1 MNVTVRGRTR
11 HYRTVTFDRARNAVL
26 LIEQRLL
33 PHEFK
38 IVATE
43 NFRETAGAIHD
54 MVVRG
59 AGAIGATAAYGLAQG
74 ALAFRGHDL
83 KKFSA
88 HIETVYQT
96 LKAARPTAVDPV
108 NAMNGVRAAM
118 RAGKTVEE
126 QQSLALA
133 AAEEFA
139 NEDVRHCEEIGRH
152 GAKLIR
158 NGMKILTHC
167 NAGWLA
173 FVDIGTATAPMYA
186 AQAQGKK
193 FHVFCD
199 ETRPRSQGATLTAW
213 ELAQQKISHQIIA
226 DNAAGHL
233 MQRGEID
240 LVIVGSDRTLGR
252 TGEVANKIGTYTK
265 AVLAARHKIPF
276 YVAIPLSTID
286 WNLKRGFDIP
296 IEERHETKSWA
307 RGGSRKSKKRS
318 LSTAVQSASAK
329 YIRVANPTS
338 GARNPGFDVT
348 PPELITGIITP
359 VGIFKPRE
367 LWKRRQELGG
377 FSQMTSAAKIELASA
392 NNQISLNLRR
402 RRGSQVV
409 RQGSA
414 KASFVGSIP
423 TLASKP
429 NQLEL

>member
-1 MNVTVRGRTR
+1 MNVLQGGRALPQ
-11 HYRTVTFDRARNAVL
+11 RTVSFDRAANAVL

-38 IVATE
+38 IVATK
-43 NFRETAGAIHD
+43 NYRATADAIRT

-74 ALAFRGHDL
+74 ALAFRGTDL
-83 KKFSA
+83 KKFAA
-88 HIETVYQT
+88 HLETVYQT
-96 LKAARPTAVDPV
+96 LRQARPTAVDPV
-108 NAMNGVRAAM
+108 NAMNDVRAAL
-118 RAGKTVEE
+118 RPGETVAE
-126 QQSLALA
+126 QQALALA

-139 NEDVRHCEEIGRH
+139 NNDVAHCREIGVH
-152 GAKLIR
+152 GAGLIR
-158 NGMKILTHC
+158 NGMRILTHC

-173 FVDIGTATAPMYA
+173 FVDVGSATAPLYA
-186 AQAQGKK
+186 AQAQGKT

-213 ELAQQKISHQIIA
+213 ELAQQKIPHHLIA

-240 LVIVGSDRTLGR
+240 LVIVGSDRVLGR

-265 AVLAARHKIPF
+265 AVLAARHHLPF

-286 WNLKRGFDIP
+286 WNLKRGRDIP
-296 IEERHETKSWA
+296 IEEREEDEVLGAWGVNRA
-307 RGGSRKSKKRS
+307 GKR
-318 LSTAVQSASAK
+318 Q

-359 VGIFKPRE
+359 AGILKPRD
-367 LWKRRQELGG
+367 LWKRRQSLGHG
-377 FSQMTSAAKIELASA
+377 Q
-392 NNQISLNLRR
+392 
-402 RRGSQVV
+402 
-409 RQGSA
+409 
-414 KASFVGSIP
+414 
-423 TLASKP
+423 
-429 NQLEL
+429 

>member
-1 MNVTVRGRTR
+1 MQATIHGRTR
-11 HYRTVTFDRARNAVL
+11 NFRTVTFAGRRNAVC

-38 IVATE
+38 VVHTGDY
-43 NFRETAGAIHD
+43 RKTARAIRD

-59 AGAIGATAAYGLAQG
+59 APAIAATAAYGLAQG
-74 ALAFRGHDL
+74 ARAFRGARLAEFQRHVEQV
-83 KKFSA
+83 FQA
-88 HIETVYQT
+88 IQ
-96 LKAARPTAVDPV
+96 AARPTAVDPV
-108 NAMNGVRAAM
+108 NAMRQVRSRMA
-118 RAGKTVEE
+118 AGKTVAE
-126 QQSLALA
+126 QQTIALS

-139 NEDVRHCEEIGRH
+139 NESVEECRAIGRH

-158 NGMKILTHC
+158 AGMRVLTHC

-173 FVDIGTATAPMYA
+173 CVDIGTATAPLYA
-186 AQAQGKK
+186 AQAAGRT

-213 ELAQQKISHQIIA
+213 ELAQQGISHQVIA

-265 AVLAARHKIPF
+265 AVLARRHRIPF

-286 WNLKRGFDIP
+286 WNLKSGGDIP
-296 IEERHETKSWA
+296 IEER
-307 RGGSRKSKKRS
+307 
-318 LSTAVQSASAK
+318 SADEVLGAWGVTGAGRRV
-329 YIRVANPTS
+329 YARVANPTS

-359 VGIFKPRE
+359 RGIFKPRD
-367 LWKRRQELGG
+367 LWKH
-377 FSQMTSAAKIELASA
+377 
-392 NNQISLNLRR
+392 RR
-402 RRGSQVV
+402 RLG
-409 RQGSA
+409 
-414 KASFVGSIP
+414 
-423 TLASKP
+423 T
-429 NQLEL
+429 

>member
-1 MNVTVRGRTR
+1 MA
-11 HYRTVTFDRARNAVL
+11 RAKRS
-26 LIEQRLL
+26 R
-33 PHEFK
+33 K
-38 IVATE
+38 
-43 NFRETAGAIHD
+43 R
-54 MVVRG
+54 
-59 AGAIGATAAYGLAQG
+59 
-74 ALAFRGHDL
+74 
-83 KKFSA
+83 
-88 HIETVYQT
+88 
-96 LKAARPTAVDPV
+96 
-108 NAMNGVRAAM
+108 
-118 RAGKTVEE
+118 
-126 QQSLALA
+126 QSLALA

-252 TGEVANKIGTYTK
+252 TGEVTNKIGTYTK

-286 WNLKRGFDIP
+286 WNLKSGFDIP
-296 IEERHETKSWA
+296 IEERNESEVLGAW
-307 RGGSRKSKKRS
+307 GISKVDKAGRREY
-318 LSTAVQSASAK
+318 V
-329 YIRVANPTS
+329 RVANPTS

-359 VGIFKPRE
+359 VGIFKPQE
-367 LWKRRQELGG
+367 LWKRRRELG
-377 FSQMTSAAKIELASA
+377 FAD
-392 NNQISLNLRR
+392 
-402 RRGSQVV
+402 
-409 RQGSA
+409 
-414 KASFVGSIP
+414 
-423 TLASKP
+423 
-429 NQLEL
+429 

>member
-1 MNVTVRGRTR
+1 MNVTVRGRPQPC
-11 HYRTVTFDRARNAVL
+11 RTVAFDRAHNAVR

-38 IVATE
+38 IVAAK
-43 NFRETAGAIHD
+43 NFRETAAAIRD
-54 MVVRG
+54 MIVRG

-74 ALAFRGHDL
+74 ALAFSGHDL
-83 KKFSA
+83 PKFRR
-88 HIETVYQT
+88 HVETVYQT

-108 NAMNGVRAAM
+108 NAMNGVRAGM
-118 RAGKTVEE
+118 RAGRTVAE

-158 NGMKILTHC
+158 SGMKILTHC

-173 FVDIGTATAPMYA
+173 FVDVGTATAPMYA

-213 ELAQQKISHQIIA
+213 ELAQQKVSHQIIA

-252 TGEVANKIGTYTK
+252 TGEVTNKIGTYTK
-265 AVLAARHKIPF
+265 AVLAHRHRIPF

-286 WNLKRGFDIP
+286 CNLKRGLAIP
-296 IEERHETKSWA
+296 IEERNENERLGAWGKNS
-307 RGGSRKSKKRS
+307 RGRREFI
-318 LSTAVQSASAK
+318 LVE
-329 YIRVANPTS
+329 NPT
-338 GARNPGFDVT
+338 GAARNPGFDVT
-348 PPELITGIITP
+348 PPELIAGIITP
-359 VGIFKPRE
+359 AGIFKPQELWSRRRE
-367 LWKRRQELGG
+367 LG
-377 FSQMTSAAKIELASA
+377 
-392 NNQISLNLRR
+392 
-402 RRGSQVV
+402 
-409 RQGSA
+409 
-414 KASFVGSIP
+414 
-423 TLASKP
+423 
-429 NQLEL
+429 

>member
-11 HYRTVTFDRARNAVL
+11 HYRTVTFDRARNTVL
-26 LIEQRLL
+26 LVEQRLL

-38 IVATE
+38 IVAMRH
-43 NFRETAGAIHD
+43 FRETATAIRD

-83 KKFSA
+83 QKF
-88 HIETVYQT
+88 HRHVGTVHQT
-96 LKAARPTAVDPV
+96 LKTSRPTAVDPV
-108 NAMNGVRAAM
+108 NAMNDVRAAM
-118 RAGKTVEE
+118 RAGRTVEE
-126 QQSLALA
+126 QQKLALA

-139 NEDVRHCEEIGRH
+139 NEDVAHCEAIGRH
-152 GAKLIR
+152 GARLIR
-158 NGMKILTHC
+158 RGMKILTHC

-173 FVDIGTATAPMYA
+173 FVDVGTATAPMYA

-265 AVLAARHKIPF
+265 AVLAKRHGIPF

-286 WNLKRGFDIP
+286 WHVKSGFDIP
-296 IEERHETKSWA
+296 IEERHESEVLGAW
-307 RGGSRKSKKRS
+307 GVVQSSKSK
-318 LSTAVQSASAK
+318 VQGSKSRC
-329 YIRVANPTS
+329 YVRVASPTS

-348 PPELITGIITP
+348 PLELITGIITP
-359 VGIFKPRE
+359 MGIFKPKELWARRRE
-367 LWKRRQELGG
+367 LG
-377 FSQMTSAAKIELASA
+377 FE
-392 NNQISLNLRR
+392 
-402 RRGSQVV
+402 G
-409 RQGSA
+409 
-414 KASFVGSIP
+414 
-423 TLASKP
+423 
-429 NQLEL
+429 

>member
-11 HYRTVTFDRARNAVL
+11 HYRTVTFDPARNAVL

-38 IVATE
+38 IVATK
-43 NFRETAGAIHD
+43 NFRETARAIHD

-74 ALAFRGHDL
+74 ALAFRGSDL
-83 KKFSA
+83 QKFRR
-88 HIETVYQT
+88 HVETVYQT

-108 NAMNGVRAAM
+108 NAMNGVRTAM
-118 RAGKTVEE
+118 RTGKTVEE

-139 NEDVRHCEEIGRH
+139 NEDVAHCEAIGRH

-173 FVDIGTATAPMYA
+173 FVDVGTATAPMYA

-213 ELAQQKISHQIIA
+213 ELAQQKIPHQIIA

-265 AVLAARHKIPF
+265 AVLAKRHGIPF

-286 WNLKRGFDIP
+286 WRLKSGFDIP
-296 IEERHETKSWA
+296 IEERHESEVLGAWGVRIKSEV
-307 RGGSRKSKKRS
+307 RSPKSKIGKQ
-318 LSTAVQSASAK
+318 V
-329 YIRVANPTS
+329 YVRVANPTS

-359 VGIFKPRE
+359 AGIFKPKE
-367 LWKRRQELGG
+367 LWARRHQWELLD
-377 FSQMTSAAKIELASA
+377 SV
-392 NNQISLNLRR
+392 RR
-402 RRGSQVV
+402 W
-409 RQGSA
+409 
-414 KASFVGSIP
+414 P
-423 TLASKP
+423 L
-429 NQLEL
+429 

>member
-1 MNVTVRGRTR
+1 MNVTIRGRTQ
-11 HYRTVTFDRARNAVL
+11 HYRTVAFDRARNVVL
-26 LIEQRLL
+26 LVEQRLL

-38 IVATE
+38 IVATK
-43 NFRETAGAIHD
+43 NFRETAGAIRD
-54 MVVRG
+54 MIVRG
-59 AGAIGATAAYGLAQG
+59 APAIAATAAYGLVQG
-74 ALAFRGHDL
+74 ALAFRGTGRRT
-83 KKFSA
+83 FSR

-108 NAMNGVRAAM
+108 NAMNSVRAVM
-118 RAGKTVEE
+118 RTGKTVAE

-139 NEDVRHCEEIGRH
+139 SEDVRHCEEIGRH
-152 GAKLIR
+152 GARLIR
-158 NGMKILTHC
+158 SGMNILTHC

-173 FVDIGTATAPMYA
+173 CVDIGTATGPMYA
-186 AQAQGKK
+186 AQAQGKM

-213 ELAQQKISHQIIA
+213 ELAQQKISHQVIA

-265 AVLAARHKIPF
+265 AVLAKRHGIPF

-296 IEERHETKSWA
+296 IEERHESEVLGAWGVESSPKSE
-307 RGGSRKSKKRS
+307 
-318 LSTAVQSASAK
+318 VQSPKSTK
-329 YIRVANPTS
+329 KIYVRVANPMS

-359 VGIFKPRE
+359 AGIFKPQE
-367 LWKRRQELGG
+367 LWKHRRKLGYG
-377 FSQMTSAAKIELASA
+377 D
-392 NNQISLNLRR
+392 
-402 RRGSQVV
+402 
-409 RQGSA
+409 
-414 KASFVGSIP
+414 
-423 TLASKP
+423 
-429 NQLEL
+429 

>member
-1 MNVTVRGRTR
+1 MNVTVRGLTQ
-11 HYRTVTFDRARNAVL
+11 HFRTVTFDAAKNSVL

-38 IVATE
+38 IVATK
-43 NFRETAGAIHD
+43 NFRETADAIQN
-54 MVVRG
+54 MIVRG

-74 ALAFRGHDL
+74 ALAFRGNDL
-83 KKFSA
+83 KKFS
-88 HIETVYQT
+88 IQVENIYQT
-96 LKAARPTAVDPV
+96 LKNARPTAIDPV
-108 NAMNGVRAAM
+108 NAMNDVRRELA
-118 RAGKTVEE
+118 RGKSVEE
-126 QQSLALA
+126 KQLFALA

-139 NEDVRHCEEIGRH
+139 NEDVRHCEAIGKH

-186 AQAQGKK
+186 AQATGKK
-193 FHVFCD
+193 IHVFCD

-240 LVIVGSDRTLGR
+240 MVIVGSDRTLGR
-252 TGEVANKIGTYTK
+252 TGEVTNKIGTYTK

-286 WNLKRGFDIP
+286 WNLKSGLKIP
-296 IEERHETKSWA
+296 IEERNESEVLGAWGIVEK
-307 RGGSRKSKKRS
+307 RKAESGKRKF
-318 LSTAVQSASAK
+318 AERAYV
-329 YIRVANPTS
+329 RVANPSS

-348 PPELITGIITP
+348 PPELIAGIITP
-359 VGIFKPRE
+359 AGIFKPKE
-367 LWKRRQELGG
+367 LWKRRHELG
-377 FSQMTSAAKIELASA
+377 FAD
-392 NNQISLNLRR
+392 
-402 RRGSQVV
+402 
-409 RQGSA
+409 
-414 KASFVGSIP
+414 
-423 TLASKP
+423 
-429 NQLEL
+429 

>member
-1 MNVTVRGRTR
+1 MIVTVRGRTR
-11 HYRTVTFDRARNAVL
+11 HYRTVTFDPARNAVL
-26 LIEQRLL
+26 LVEQRLL

-38 IVATE
+38 IVAAK
-43 NFRETAGAIHD
+43 NFRETADAIHN
-54 MVVRG
+54 MIVRG

-83 KKFSA
+83 PKFHR
-88 HIETVYQT
+88 HIDTVYQT

-108 NAMNGVRAAM
+108 NAMNQVRAAM
-118 RAGKTVEE
+118 RAGETVGE
-126 QQSLALA
+126 QQQLALA

-139 NEDVRHCEEIGRH
+139 NEDVAHCEAIGRH

-158 NGMKILTHC
+158 SGMKILTHC

-173 FVDIGTATAPMYA
+173 FVDVGSATAPMYA

-265 AVLAARHKIPF
+265 AVLAKRHGIPF

-286 WNLKRGFDIP
+286 WKLKRGLDIP
-296 IEERHETKSWA
+296 IEERRRV
-307 RGGSRKSKKRS
+307 RGAGRVGRIN
-318 LSTAVQSASAK
+318 QSAVAMSAIRRLNRRD
-329 YIRVANPTS
+329 YVRVANPAS

-359 VGIFKPRE
+359 VAIFRPKEFWGQRH
-367 LWKRRQELGG
+367 ELG
-377 FSQMTSAAKIELASA
+377 FAD
-392 NNQISLNLRR
+392 
-402 RRGSQVV
+402 
-409 RQGSA
+409 
-414 KASFVGSIP
+414 
-423 TLASKP
+423 
-429 NQLEL
+429 

>member
-1 MNVTVRGRTR
+1 MNVTLRGRTG
-11 HYRTVTFDRARNAVL
+11 HFRTVSFDAKNNSVR

-38 IVATE
+38 IVGTK
-43 NFRETAGAIHD
+43 NFRETSRAITD

-74 ALAFRGHDL
+74 ALAFRGGDL

-88 HIETVYQT
+88 HIATVYQT
-96 LKAARPTAVDPV
+96 LADARPTAVDPV
-108 NAMNGVRAAM
+108 NAMNDVRREMARGA
-118 RAGKTVEE
+118 TVAE

-158 NGMKILTHC
+158 NGMRILTHC

-173 FVDIGTATAPMYA
+173 FVDTGTATAPMYA

-296 IEERHETKSWA
+296 IEDRHENEVLGAWGINS
-307 RGGSRKSKKRS
+307 RGRREY
-318 LSTAVQSASAK
+318 V
-329 YIRVANPTS
+329 RVASPTS

-348 PPELITGIITP
+348 PAELITGIITP
-359 VGIFKPRE
+359 AGIFRPKE
-367 LWKRRQELGG
+367 LW
-377 FSQMTSAAKIELASA
+377 
-392 NNQISLNLRR
+392 RR
-402 RRGSQVV
+402 RKLGLVNLSRD
-409 RQGSA
+409 
-414 KASFVGSIP
+414 
-423 TLASKP
+423 
-429 NQLEL
+429 

>member
-1 MNVTVRGRTR
+1 MNVTIRRRTQ
-11 HYRTVTFDRARNAVL
+11 HFRTVTFDAAENSVR

-38 IVATE
+38 IIGTK
-43 NFRETAGAIHD
+43 NFKETAAAIRD
-54 MVVRG
+54 MIVRG

-74 ALAFRGHDL
+74 ALAFRGNDL
-83 KKFSA
+83 RKFSA
-88 HIETVYQT
+88 HVQNVYQT
-96 LKAARPTAVDPV
+96 LADARPTAVDPV
-108 NAMNGVRAAM
+108 NAMNDVRREMA
-118 RAGKTVEE
+118 RGKTIEE
-126 QQSLALA
+126 KQSLALA

-139 NEDVRHCEEIGRH
+139 NEDVKHCEQIGKH

-186 AQAQGKK
+186 AQKTGKN

-233 MQRGEID
+233 MQRGAID

-252 TGEVANKIGTYTK
+252 TGEVTNKIGTYTK

-286 WNLKRGFDIP
+286 WNLKSGLKIP
-296 IEERHETKSWA
+296 IEERNETEVLGAWGINSH
-307 RGGSRKSKKRS
+307 GKREF
-318 LSTAVQSASAK
+318 V
-329 YIRVANPTS
+329 RVANPTS
-338 GARNPGFDVT
+338 GGRNPGFDVT
-348 PPELITGIITP
+348 PADLITGIITP
-359 VGIFKPRE
+359 IGIFKPGELWSHRRE
-367 LWKRRQELGG
+367 LG
-377 FSQMTSAAKIELASA
+377 FA
-392 NNQISLNLRR
+392 
-402 RRGSQVV
+402 G
-409 RQGSA
+409 
-414 KASFVGSIP
+414 
-423 TLASKP
+423 
-429 NQLEL
+429 